1 MAFFNITSLNNIVEI
16 SKYYIPQKPIL
27 FEIEDEIGLEYVEF
41 NKVIN
46 TNYPFKEANNRPWDN
61 DDYYQ
66 INLKVKS
73 SDCWK
78 ICYIYKNYI
87 ITAYQGVRSVS

>member
-1 MAFFNITSLNNIVEI
+1 MRY
-16 SKYYIPQKPIL
+16 YYIPQKPIL

-46 TNYPFKEANNRPWDN
+46 TNYPFKGANNRPWDN

-73 SDCWK
+73 STVGRFV
-78 ICYIYKNYI
+78 IYIKTISLLHTKELDQYPRLGS
-87 ITAYQGVRSVS
+87 TD